1 MNECNNFKVIIQ
13 HFICN
18 LRPSLRTTILCY
30 PRLFRLQNGD
40 ESSAKL
46 QLVHFSFYGGNI
58 SHEICPHHVRL
69 LLKVTKLCK
78 ATDTAQQS
86 PMLVQQQNNST
97 EPLESVNNVTT
108 QEVPI
113 HLDSGWNS
121 TSLAYVFVPLGLV
134 VCLGLAA
141 ALVVFLVRK
150 SRLDRLRHH
159 LMPFYSFDP
168 QDEGEDWE
176 AELLEEGLTH
186 RPNPAN
192 KNPEFHEPPKL
203 AFRSVL

>member
-1 MNECNNFKVIIQ
+1 MLLSASSVNGTES
-13 HFICN
+13 
-18 LRPSLRTTILCY
+18 PPGATT
-30 PRLFRLQNGD
+30 N
-40 ESSAKL
+40 
-46 QLVHFSFYGGNI
+46 HT
-58 SHEICPHHVRL
+58 SHETAVL
-69 LLKVTKLCK
+69 E
-78 ATDTAQQS
+78 ATA
-86 PMLVQQQNNST
+86 
-97 EPLESVNNVTT
+97 
-108 QEVPI
+108 
-113 HLDSGWNS
+113 GWDS
-121 TSLAYVFVPLGLV
+121 TSLAYVFVPLSLV
-134 VCLGLAA
+134 VCLGLAT

-192 KNPEFHEPPKL
+192 KNQEFHEPPKL

>member
-1 MNECNNFKVIIQ
+1 MQRKASHGAAQRAVPVGATKECCAVMLLSASGVNGTEAPPAAAT
-13 HFICN
+13 N
-18 LRPSLRTTILCY
+18 LTDHEAAVLEATT
-30 PRLFRLQNGD
+30 
-40 ESSAKL
+40 
-46 QLVHFSFYGGNI
+46 GGWD
-58 SHEICPHHVRL
+58 
-69 LLKVTKLCK
+69 
-78 ATDTAQQS
+78 A
-86 PMLVQQQNNST
+86 
-97 EPLESVNNVTT
+97 
-108 QEVPI
+108 
-113 HLDSGWNS
+113 
-121 TSLAYVFVPLGLV
+121 TSLAYVFVPLSLV
-134 VCLGLAA
+134 VCLGLAT

-192 KNPEFHEPPKL
+192 KNQEFHEPPKL

>member
-1 MNECNNFKVIIQ
+1 M
-13 HFICN
+13 
-18 LRPSLRTTILCY
+18 LL
-30 PRLFRLQNGD
+30 
-40 ESSAKL
+40 SS
-46 QLVHFSFYGGNI
+46 SGG
-58 SHEICPHHVRL
+58 
-69 LLKVTKLCK
+69 
-78 ATDTAQQS
+78 
-86 PMLVQQQNNST
+86 NST
-97 EPLESVNNVTT
+97 EAPFVEAPANITT
-108 QEVPI
+108 QEAPM
-113 HLDSGWNS
+113 LEASSSGWDS
-121 TSLAYVFVPLGLV
+121 TSLAYVFVPLSLV
-134 VCLGLAA
+134 ICLGLAT

-186 RPNPAN
+186 RPNPAS

>member
-1 MNECNNFKVIIQ
+1 M
-13 HFICN
+13 
-18 LRPSLRTTILCY
+18 LL
-30 PRLFRLQNGD
+30 
-40 ESSAKL
+40 SS
-46 QLVHFSFYGGNI
+46 HGG
-58 SHEICPHHVRL
+58 
-69 LLKVTKLCK
+69 
-78 ATDTAQQS
+78 
-86 PMLVQQQNNST
+86 NST
-97 EPLESVNNVTT
+97 EAPFVEAPANITT
-108 QEVPI
+108 QEAPV
-113 HLDSGWNS
+113 LEASASGWDS
-121 TSLAYVFVPLGLV
+121 TNLAYVFVPLSLV
-134 VCLGLAA
+134 ICLGLAT
-141 ALVVFLVRK
+141 ALIVFLVRK

>member
-1 MNECNNFKVIIQ
+1 M
-13 HFICN
+13 
-18 LRPSLRTTILCY
+18 LLSASASG
-30 PRLFRLQNGD
+30 NG
-40 ESSAKL
+40 
-46 QLVHFSFYGGNI
+46 
-58 SHEICPHHVRL
+58 
-69 LLKVTKLCK
+69 
-78 ATDTAQQS
+78 
-86 PMLVQQQNNST
+86 T
-97 EPLESVNNVTT
+97 EPPFAEAPANITSEEAPVLEAS
-108 QEVPI
+108 
-113 HLDSGWNS
+113 SGWDS
-121 TSLAYVFVPLGLV
+121 TSLAYVFVPLSLV
-134 VCLGLAA
+134 ICLGLAT